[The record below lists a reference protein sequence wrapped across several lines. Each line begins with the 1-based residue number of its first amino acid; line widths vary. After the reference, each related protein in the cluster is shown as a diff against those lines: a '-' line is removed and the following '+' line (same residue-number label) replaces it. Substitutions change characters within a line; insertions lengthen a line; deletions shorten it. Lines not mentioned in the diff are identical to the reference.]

1 MEKSS
6 QNEKKKNNN
15 DKTYL
20 NDVVMENERMEK
32 EFEIQP
38 SLQTEESINAYE
50 GKKKWGKVWKNCIFK
65 KKWGHGGRNALC

>member
-1 MEKSS
+1 M
-6 QNEKKKNNN
+6 KKKRNNN

-38 SLQTEESINAYE
+38 SLQIEENINAYE
-50 GKKKWGKVWKNCIFK
+50 GKEKMRESLEKL
-65 KKWGHGGRNALC
+65 HL

>member
-50 GKKKWGKVWKNCIFK
+50 GKKK
-65 KKWGHGGRNALC
+65 